1 MKKYIL
7 TIALFAISYLG
18 FSQTTP
24 TAQLRVAD
32 RTTAFGQNL
41 PAGTQIY
48 VVSDRTLWQ
57 AKIGIPSALSIDTA
71 LAALTASSPIDYLV
85 KINSNVSYFVESF
98 EAAATPTTYPLTYT
112 PLLPTTSI
120 TVMMNGAAL
129 RPTTDY
135 TSTAKVLTIISAQ
148 SEYDKFV
155 VSYTYTNN

>member
-24 TAQLRVAD
+24 TAQLRIAD
-32 RTTAFGQNL
+32 RTTLFGQNM

-57 AKIGIPSALSIDTA
+57 AKIGIPSTLSIDSA
-71 LAALTASSPIDYLV
+71 LAALTATTPIDYLV
-85 KINSNVSYFVESF
+85 KINSNVSYFVQSF
-98 EAAATPTTYPLTYT
+98 EAAATPTTYTLTYL
-112 PLLPTTSI
+112 PLIPTTSI

-135 TSTAKVLTIISAQ
+135 TSDGVTLTIISAQ

-155 VSYTYTNN
+155 VSYTYTSN

>member
-1 MKKYIL
+1 MKKYLL

-24 TAQLRVAD
+24 TAQLRIVD
-32 RTTAFGQNL
+32 GKTLFGQNL

-48 VVSDRTLWQ
+48 DVLNRTLWQ
-57 AKIGIPSALSIDTA
+57 AKIGIPSTLSIETA
-71 LAALTASSPIDYLV
+71 LAALAATTPIDYLV
-85 KINSNVSYFVESF
+85 KINSNVSYFVQSF
-98 EAAATPTTYPLTYT
+98 EAAASPGTYTLTYL

-135 TSTAKVLTIISAQ
+135 TSADKVLTILSGQ